1 MRKSYSTQLQF
12 DSVAISDIQ
21 LNLNCRD
28 EIIPILRGLQDVFKQ
43 PELRDKILQLIAGD
57 VNAETRDDVGCEGF
71 DYWQILVMTIVRHGC
86 NYDYDKLQDLCEQH
100 CTLRHMLGVGDWN
113 KKISFQWRRI
123 QDNLALVKPSTI
135 EKISHLIVA
144 RGHELVPQAMEKV
157 RADSFVVETNIH
169 YPTES
174 SLIKDGLRKVIPV
187 MQELAQSL
195 GLRGWRQS
203 DYLLSQS
210 KSLDRTINRIAS
222 KKGKGYKKKLK
233 KQYKKLLRIARTV
246 VQRIDEQ
253 AVLMTGKTRE
263 GDPPR
268 LAYASVLLY
277 VRRLQRVISTAH
289 RRIILGESV
298 PNSEKI
304 FSIYEPHTQLY
315 RRGKAGQDVQFG
327 RLVLV
332 YEDAAGFIV
341 HHHLMDREDQDRDVA
356 IEQSRI
362 LQERLQGR
370 MQSLSL
376 DRGFH
381 SPENQKELSEIVDHV
396 CLPKPGKK
404 QAAVQEEMEAE
415 AFHTARQHHSGVE
428 SAIGALQT
436 GNGMKRCRDHG
447 EDNFKRYVA
456 AGILARNFQVLGK
469 ILIAQE
475 AAMSQ
480 AAWSLRRPIAA

>member
-187 MQELAQSL
+187 MQGLAQSL

-210 KSLDRTINRIAS
+210 KSLDRAINRIAS
-222 KKGKGYKKKLK
+222 RKGKGYKKKLK
-233 KQYKKLLRIARTV
+233 KLYKKLLRIARTV
-246 VQRIDEQ
+246 VQRIDE
-253 AVLMTGKTRE
+253 
-263 GDPPR
+263 
-268 LAYASVLLY
+268 
-277 VRRLQRVISTAH
+277 
-289 RRIILGESV
+289 
-298 PNSEKI
+298 
-304 FSIYEPHTQLY
+304 
-315 RRGKAGQDVQFG
+315 
-327 RLVLV
+327 
-332 YEDAAGFIV
+332 
-341 HHHLMDREDQDRDVA
+341 
-356 IEQSRI
+356 
-362 LQERLQGR
+362 
-370 MQSLSL
+370 
-376 DRGFH
+376 
-381 SPENQKELSEIVDHV
+381 
-396 CLPKPGKK
+396 
-404 QAAVQEEMEAE
+404 
-415 AFHTARQHHSGVE
+415 
-428 SAIGALQT
+428 
-436 GNGMKRCRDHG
+436 
-447 EDNFKRYVA
+447 
-456 AGILARNFQVLGK
+456 
-469 ILIAQE
+469 
-475 AAMSQ
+475 
-480 AAWSLRRPIAA
+480 

>member
-1 MRKSYSTQLQF
+1 MRKSYSTQLQL
-12 DSVAISDIQ
+12 DCIAISDVQ

-28 EIIPILRGLQDVFKQ
+28 EIIPILRGLQEVYKQ
-43 PELRDKILQLIAGD
+43 PKLRKEILQLIASD
-57 VNAETRDDVGCEGF
+57 VNANSRDDVGREGF

-86 NYDYDKLQDLCEQH
+86 NLNYDKLQDLCEQH
-100 CTLRHMLGVGDWN
+100 RTLRHLLSIGDWDD
-113 KKISFQWRRI
+113 KTSFHWRRI
-123 QDNLALVKPSTI
+123 HDNITLVKPATI
-135 EKISHLIVA
+135 EKISYLIVA
-144 RGHELVPQAMEKV
+144 YAHKQVPQAVGKM

-174 SLIKDGLRKVIPV
+174 NLMADGLRKVIPL
-187 MQELAQSL
+187 MQGLADSL
-195 GLRGWRQS
+195 GLSGWRQS
-203 DYLLSQS
+203 DYLLSQI
-210 KSLDRTINRIAS
+210 KSLNRTINRIAS
-222 KKGKGYKKKLK
+222 KKGKNYKKKLK
-233 KQYKKLLRIARTV
+233 KEYKKLLRIAKNV

-253 AVLMTGKTRE
+253 AVFIIGKTMA
-263 GDPPR
+263 GDPAR

-277 VRRLQRVISTAH
+277 VRRLQRVMSTAH
-289 RRIILGESV
+289 RRIILEETV

-327 RLVLV
+327 RLLLV

-341 HHHLMDREDQDRDVA
+341 HHHLMDRDVQDRDVVL
-356 IEQSRI
+356 EQSRL
-362 LQERLQGR
+362 LQNRLQGA

-381 SPENQKELSEIVDHV
+381 SAKNQEELPKIVDHV

-404 QAAVQEEMEAE
+404 QAAVQEEMENDI
-415 AFHTARQHHSGVE
+415 FHTARQHHSGVE

-436 GNGMKRCRDHG
+436 GNGLNRCRDHG
-447 EDNFKRYVA
+447 EEGFERYVA
-456 AGILARNFQVLGK
+456 TGILGRNLHVLGK

-475 AAMSQ
+475 AALSQ